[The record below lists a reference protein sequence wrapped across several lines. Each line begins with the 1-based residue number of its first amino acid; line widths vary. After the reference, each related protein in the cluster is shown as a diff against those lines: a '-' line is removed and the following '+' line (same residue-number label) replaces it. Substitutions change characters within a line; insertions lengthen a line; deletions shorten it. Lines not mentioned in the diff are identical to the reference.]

1 MAIQTSNIANTN
13 APRTDASTA
22 SASATPAPTA
32 AEAMARSKAQF
43 NTQIVQASLTVSISA
58 GNEPQQL
65 VLRSVVDKLNE
76 LLGDGTDA
84 SPLDAASKQD
94 NTPEGTAGRIVS
106 LATAFYDAFAAKHP
120 NDDESETAASFID
133 TIRSGVEQG
142 FKDARGILESLS
154 VLQGDVAG
162 NVDKTYD
169 LVMKGLDDFLA
180 KFQPKETADAAG
192 AQADKAGTDKAG
204 TDKAGTQ
211 QAGTPK

>member
-1 MAIQTSNIANTN
+1 MAIQTSNIANANT
-13 APRTDASTA
+13 PRTDASTT
-22 SASATPAPTA
+22 ATPAPTA

-65 VLRSVVDKLNE
+65 VLRSVIDKLNE
-76 LLGDGTDA
+76 LMDDGSGT

-94 NTPEGTAGRIVS
+94 NSPEGTAGRIVS
-106 LATAFYDAFAAKHP
+106 MATAFYDAFAAKHP

-180 KFQPKETADAAG
+180 KFQPKETADAG
-192 AQADKAGTDKAG
+192 AQADKTGTDK
-204 TDKAGTQ
+204 TGTQ
-211 QAGTPK
+211 KPAA